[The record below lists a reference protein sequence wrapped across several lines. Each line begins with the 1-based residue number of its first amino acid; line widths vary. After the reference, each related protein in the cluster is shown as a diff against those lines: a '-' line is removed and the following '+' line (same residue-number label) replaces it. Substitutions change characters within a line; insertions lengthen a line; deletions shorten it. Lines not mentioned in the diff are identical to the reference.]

1 MALTSSQY
9 DSIMREYEHIRDY
22 NRTLADERKQE
33 IYGSIP
39 RIEELDQLVGSTSAA
54 AAIATL
60 KGNENA
66 LAELR
71 EKLADIKREK
81 SALLTRA
88 GFPADYLE
96 PVYDCPDC
104 RDTGYIADED
114 GTRKK
119 CNCFRI
125 REDRI
130 LYNQSGIQEL
140 MGRENFETLSFDYY
154 QGEDLQFFQSAVKL
168 SQQFVKNFKGDYHN
182 ILFYG
187 TVGTGKSFLSGC
199 IANELLKKNHSVLYF
214 SASAFFEQLSR
225 YTFGRDDKTALQ
237 SLYDSIYSCDLLIID
252 DLGTEVTNSFV
263 SSSLFSCLNER
274 HLGQKATIIST
285 NLSLSEIRDRY
296 SDRVFS
302 RITSNYD
309 LCKLTGP
316 DIRLMKKRLAKKEV

>member
-1 MALTSSQY
+1 MALNSSQY
-9 DSIMREYEHIRDY
+9 DSIMREYEQIRDY
-22 NRTLADERKQE
+22 NRTLEAARKQE
-33 IYGSIP
+33 VYHKLP
-39 RIEELDQLVGSTSAA
+39 RVEELDLLVGSASAA
-54 AAIATL
+54 AARETLRGNDNALTELRKKLSAIKAEKQALL
-60 KGNENA
+60 KG
-66 LAELR
+66 
-71 EKLADIKREK
+71 
-81 SALLTRA
+81 S
-88 GFPADYLE
+88 GFPADYME

-104 RDTGYIADED
+104 RDTGYLSLED
-114 GTRKK
+114 GTRQK

-130 LYNQSGIQEL
+130 LYNQSGIQQL
-140 MGRENFETLSFDYY
+140 MAKENFETLSFDYY
-154 QGEDLQFFQSAVKL
+154 QGEDLQFFQAAAKHSR
-168 SQQFVKNFKGDYHN
+168 QFVKTFKEDYHN

-199 IANELLKKNHSVLYF
+199 IANELLKMNCSVLYF

-225 YTFGRDDKTALQ
+225 YTFGRDEKTALQ

-274 HLGQKATIIST
+274 HLGRKSTIIST
-285 NLSLSEIRDRY
+285 NLSLSDLRDRY

-316 DIRLMKKRLAKKEV
+316 DIRILKKRLAKKEV